1 MQPLLSVNT
10 LSVID
15 RHSGA
20 VKVDA
25 RQWQLCA
32 HDSLGIV
39 GESGSG
45 KTLLCRSLSGLL
57 PPNLCAH
64 GDVQFN
70 GRTLLPSAQASWRA
84 LRGRQIAF
92 IMQDAMGAFDP
103 LCTLAQQWDET
114 LRWQTTLSRAARHQR
129 AIAMLTQWQIDNPAA
144 LLRRYP
150 HQLSG
155 GMLQR
160 VMMALAFAAAP
171 ALLIADEP
179 TASLDSVTQYEIVQ
193 QFRQQLQ
200 ASRSALLLVSHDLA
214 LVQALARR
222 VIVMK
227 EGHIVEQGDTA
238 RVFSSPQHEYTR
250 YLVAMRRRLSQPFLR
265 LRNGVTHVA

>member
-1 MQPLLSVNT
+1 MQPLLSVNN

-20 VKVDA
+20 VKVSGV
-25 RQWQLCA
+25 QWRLGA

-39 GESGSG
+39 GQSGSG
-45 KTLLCRSLSGLL
+45 KTLLCRSLLGLL
-57 PPNLCAH
+57 PPNLCAR
-64 GDVQFN
+64 GDIQFN
-70 GRTLLPSAQASWRA
+70 ARTLHPSSPEQWRD

-92 IMQDAMGAFDP
+92 IMQEAMSAFDP
-103 LCTLAQQWDET
+103 LCTLGQQLDET
-114 LRWQTTLSRAARHQR
+114 LRWQTTLSRAVRHQR
-129 AIAMLTQWQIDNPAA
+129 AIAMLTQWRLDNPPA
-144 LLRRYP
+144 LLRSYP

-160 VMMALAFAAAP
+160 VMMALAFASAP
-171 ALLIADEP
+171 ALMIADEP

-193 QFRQQLQ
+193 QLRQQLQ
-200 ASRSALLLVSHDLA
+200 ASRSALLVVSHDLA

-227 EGHIVEQGDTA
+227 EGRIVEQGETT

-265 LRNGVTHVA
+265 LRNGATDVA